1 MPKLKQRDVTRL
13 TKKWK
18 CELPKAYVDFMKKH
32 DPDEDVLEPDCF
44 MLKIDGR
51 EAVVEGI
58 MIAPLPTE
66 GEDDIPGV
74 EQPVETEIDEEWGG
88 LHGSKRP
95 KWLPEGA
102 IPIGGTMWN
111 ARTPARPVNR
121 RDATYDDDA
130 LLPRKRAL
138 LAQFLAIDPEGAGG
152 PARDYWTAWGV

>member
-152 PARDYWTAWGV
+152 PARDYWTA